1 MSRMVASV
9 IGVWAESG
17 REHLR
22 LETILIEL
30 KRKKRAL
37 EAAIVALERLQKQ
50 RRPGAPTPKRTKCA
64 RTATKGKRIPE
75 ITMQTAVGLGGG
87 QLIPFPGAKSSR
99 RRRQSS
105 EQVKA

>member
-1 MSRMVASV
+1 
-9 IGVWAESG
+9 
-17 REHLR
+17 LR

-37 EAAIVALERLQKQ
+37 EAAIGALERLQKQ
-50 RRPGAPTPKRTKCA
+50 RRPGTPTSKRTKCA
-64 RTATKGKRIPE
+64 RIAATNTRRIPE

-87 QLIPFPGAKSSR
+87 QLIPFPGAKRSR

-105 EQVKA
+105 EEVKA